1 MLRYAL
7 VFTLLLVVAC
17 KRDQSG
23 AADLAEPD
31 LRSTI
36 GLDAATDGLDGALRD
51 LSPVDADLSAS
62 ESDLAVE
69 EPSDLA
75 VGADDLTTNG
85 DLSPLVDLEPVDDLA
100 STADLVPPADLM
112 LPADLVP
119 QSDLACVDPGNWKTT
134 TVIHSDSASVGTPDS
149 YFITTIPCT
158 PFSASITGTG
168 SPWTVNVSNGTS
180 AGLYCTGSTTC
191 AITVPPGQTTL
202 IVTAVTTDIGNYTL
216 TITYAIPN

>member
-1 MLRYAL
+1 MVRYAL
-7 VFTLLLVVAC
+7 FFTLLLVVAC
-17 KRDQSG
+17 KRDESG

-31 LRSTI
+31 LRAAI
-36 GLDAATDGLDGALRD
+36 GLDAATDVLDGSLRD
-51 LSPVDADLSAS
+51 LSPVDVDLSAS

-69 EPSDLA
+69 ESSDLA
-75 VGADDLTTNG
+75 VGADDLTTSG
-85 DLSPLVDLEPVDDLA
+85 DLSPLVDLEPVDDLP
-100 STADLVPPADLM
+100 STADLVPQA
-112 LPADLVP
+112 
-119 QSDLACVDPGNWKTT
+119 DLACVDPGNWKTT

-191 AITVPPGQTTL
+191 TTTVPPGQTTL